1 MIGSFLNVCIS
12 RLPAGESVVHPRSRC
27 PGCGTQIAWYDNI
40 PVLSWLLLRARCRSC
55 GTRISALY
63 PVVELATALLW
74 MLAFAAFGP
83 TFFALRVAVFAT
95 VMLGIAVTDARE
107 FLIPDGFTLFGLG
120 WVLGT
125 ALVVFLVGG
134 MPAGDGAVGS
144 WLAQE
149 DGRFAS
155 IGQAVLGACAGA
167 GAVAITGWLGE
178 VALKREAMGF
188 GDLTLMAVVGAAV
201 GPVRALLTVFVGAV
215 LAVLAL
221 PLLRIMTRAQARP
234 NSTAPDLVLPGP
246 AGSAP
251 IPAAADD
258 ANVVQADT
266 ADSRGHIP
274 FGVFLAPAALIVLL
288 WGDALIRG
296 YLRWIYTGML
306 G

>member
-1 MIGSFLNVCIS
+1 MVALVFGAMIGSFLNVCIS

-55 GTRISALY
+55 GTRISVLY
-63 PVVELATALLW
+63 PLVELATGVLW

-125 ALVVFLVGG
+125 ALLVFVLGG
-134 MPAGDGAVGS
+134 MPGDGAIGS
-144 WLAQE
+144 WVAAG

-155 IGQAVLGACAGA
+155 IGQALLGACAGA
-167 GAVAITGWLGE
+167 GAVAIVGWLGE
-178 VALKREAMGF
+178 LALKREAMGF

-221 PLLRIMTRAQARP
+221 PLLRALGRTTVEP
-234 NSTAPDLVLPGP
+234 VP
-246 AGSAP
+246 ANEHM
-251 IPAAADD
+251 PASEPVPVGGTEADRS
-258 ANVVQADT
+258 DT
-266 ADSRGHIP
+266 RGHIP

-296 YLRWIYTGML
+296 YLEWIYTGTL

>member
-1 MIGSFLNVCIS
+1 MALVFGAMIGSFLNVCIS

-40 PVLSWLLLRARCRSC
+40 PVFSWLLLRARCRTC

-63 PVVELATALLW
+63 PLIELATAALW
-74 MLAFAAFGP
+74 MVAFAAFGP

-120 WVLGT
+120 WVLVT
-125 ALVVFLVGG
+125 AFLVFLLGG
-134 MPAGDGAVGS
+134 LPAGEGGIGS
-144 WLAQE
+144 WLAQQ
-149 DGRFAS
+149 DGRFAP
-155 IGQAVLGACAGA
+155 IGQAVVGACAGA
-167 GAVAITGWLGE
+167 GAVAIVGWLGE

-188 GDLTLMAVVGAAV
+188 GDVTLMAVVGAAV
-201 GPVRALLTVFVGAV
+201 GPVRALLTIFVGAV

-221 PLLRIMTRAQARP
+221 PLLRLLNRTSPEPVPAEP
-234 NSTAPDLVLPGP
+234 VP
-246 AGSAP
+246 AGAVEP
-251 IPAAADD
+251 DR
-258 ANVVQADT
+258 ADT
-266 ADSRGHIP
+266 RGHIP

-288 WGDALIRG
+288 WGDQLIQG
-296 YLRWIYTGML
+296 YLRWIYTGTL

>member
-1 MIGSFLNVCIS
+1 MALVFGAMIGSFLNVCIS

-55 GTRISALY
+55 GTRISVLY
-63 PVVELATALLW
+63 PLVELATGVLW

-107 FLIPDGFTLFGLG
+107 FLIPDGFTLFGLA

-125 ALVVFLVGG
+125 GLLAFVLGG
-134 MPAGDGAVGS
+134 MPAGDGGIGS
-144 WLAQE
+144 WLSQD

-155 IGQAVLGACAGA
+155 IGQALLGACAGA
-167 GAVAITGWLGE
+167 GAVAIVGWLGE
-178 VALKREAMGF
+178 LALKREAMGF

-221 PLLRIMTRAQARP
+221 PLLKALSR
-234 NSTAPDLVLPGP
+234 TAVKPLAANEHMP
-246 AGSAP
+246 ASDPVPVGGTE
-251 IPAAADD
+251 ADR
-258 ANVVQADT
+258 ADT
-266 ADSRGHIP
+266 RGHIP

-296 YLRWIYTGML
+296 YLEWIYTGTL